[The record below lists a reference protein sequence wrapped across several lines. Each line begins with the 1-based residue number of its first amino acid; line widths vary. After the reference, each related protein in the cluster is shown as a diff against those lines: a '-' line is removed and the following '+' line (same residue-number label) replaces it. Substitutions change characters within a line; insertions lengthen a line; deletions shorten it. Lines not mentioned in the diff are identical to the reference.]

1 MYVRYNEFVR
11 KYEEAIKRNE
21 VREYFFGKG
30 EYCQVNWD
38 SGEQKYSFDYDY
50 YVTVF
55 GEQNLY
61 ERVSNDFIAILKNND
76 ISLSEFRILLIIVRY
91 YYICV
96 EFCYSPD
103 LFLFDWIYPEE
114 LIRLFN
120 VNYERLK
127 SEGDTKEI
135 DEILRELK
143 LKYNVDL
150 LNFDRVNVIGSKT
163 VLPRVPKSIEG
174 EFVIPK
180 GIKRIPKYAF
190 AECDKITSVIMPD
203 TVESIEYSAFT
214 GCVSLKSIRMSDN
227 LDFISKKT
235 FGNGYLKGGGL
246 IPACGIENIFIP
258 KKVRGFIDF
267 DTFYKCKSLKN
278 IEVDSENPYYAS
290 CDGILYTK
298 DMKKLILCPCGR
310 TSKVVRIPESV
321 EYLGCLAFCDCCG
334 IEELYI
340 PASVKKMDWYAPLE
354 GCSGLK
360 RIHIGVKENIEKV
373 FNEFD
378 FEDVH
383 KGCVLYVPKG
393 TKDIY
398 KKVLSESKD
407 VNIIE
412 EDV

>member
-1 MYVRYNEFVR
+1 
-11 KYEEAIKRNE
+11 
-21 VREYFFGKG
+21 
-30 EYCQVNWD
+30 
-38 SGEQKYSFDYDY
+38 
-50 YVTVF
+50 
-55 GEQNLY
+55 
-61 ERVSNDFIAILKNND
+61 
-76 ISLSEFRILLIIVRY
+76 
-91 YYICV
+91 
-96 EFCYSPD
+96 
-103 LFLFDWIYPEE
+103 
-114 LIRLFN
+114 
-120 VNYERLK
+120 
-127 SEGDTKEI
+127 
-135 DEILRELK
+135 
-143 LKYNVDL
+143 
-150 LNFDRVNVIGSKT
+150 
-163 VLPRVPKSIEG
+163 
-174 EFVIPK
+174 
-180 GIKRIPKYAF
+180 
-190 AECDKITSVIMPD
+190 MPD
-203 TVESIEYSAFT
+203 TVESIGAYAFT
-214 GCVSLKSIRMSDN
+214 GCTSLKKIRLSENLTFVGRHAFGVGGSIGRD
-227 LDFISKKT
+227 DV
-235 FGNGYLKGGGL
+235 
-246 IPACGIENIFIP
+246 PACSIESIYIP
-258 KKVRGFIDF
+258 RKVNRIIDF

-354 GCSGLK
+354 GCSRLK

-407 VNIIE
+407 INIIE